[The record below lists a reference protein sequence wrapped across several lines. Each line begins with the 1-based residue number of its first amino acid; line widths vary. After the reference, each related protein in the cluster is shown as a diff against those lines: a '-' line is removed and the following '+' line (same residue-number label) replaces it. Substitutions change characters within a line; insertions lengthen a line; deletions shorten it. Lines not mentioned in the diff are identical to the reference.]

1 MVDEAISFHNP
12 LFSVDAPTG
21 GRKFQNLF
29 KKHVRADKGLPAT
42 ILPHP
47 QYGPSPARYLMVI
60 QITYAEVV
68 MDDEAKNKCAHPN
81 CTCKTAA
88 DSKFCSPYCESAK
101 SSTAIS
107 CECGHAGC
115 GGQLTG

>member
-1 MVDEAISFHNP
+1 MLDEAVSFHNP
-12 LFSVDAPTG
+12 LFSVDALTG
-21 GRKFQNLF
+21 AEKIKIFS

-47 QYGPSPARYLMVI
+47 QYGPGSPRYVMVI
-60 QITYAEVV
+60 QIQYAEVV
-68 MDDEAKNKCAHPN
+68 MDDKAKNKCAHPN
-81 CTCKTAA
+81 CTCKAAA

-115 GGQLTG
+115 GGQLTR